1 MHGRCGAAGV
11 CSFRISRTVC
21 SVPSRVEPPAPEV
34 QEKNCGLNC
43 LSSWRTR
50 ICLARPSGV
59 RVGKN
64 SKLRLREMEVMLI
77 PLWVALLRR
86 FQAAFVLSQ

>member
-1 MHGRCGAAGV
+1 
-11 CSFRISRTVC
+11 
-21 SVPSRVEPPAPEV
+21 
-34 QEKNCGLNC
+34 
-43 LSSWRTR
+43 
-50 ICLARPSGV
+50 
-59 RVGKN
+59 VGKN